1 MILTHLKSEAYR
13 MHVPKWA
20 VAPTSGA
27 GAGTYGGRANRIGVE
42 ALYLSLDALTALA
55 EYQQT
60 SALLPPGLMVAYQ
73 IDVYPIVDFREGY
86 NPKHWGPLW
95 KDFFCDWRSL
105 FFNRRIEPP
114 SWEIGDEVIAA
125 GAKGIMFQSVLT
137 RGTNVVLYTAE
148 LADPESITIYDP
160 SNDLPKNQ
168 DSWS

>member
-60 SALLPPGLMVAYQ
+60 SP
-73 IDVYPIVDFREGY
+73 R
-86 NPKHWGPLW
+86 
-95 KDFFCDWRSL
+95 C
-105 FFNRRIEPP
+105 
-114 SWEIGDEVIAA
+114 
-125 GAKGIMFQSVLT
+125 
-137 RGTNVVLYTAE
+137 
-148 LADPESITIYDP
+148 
-160 SNDLPKNQ
+160 Q
-168 DSWS
+168 DSW